1 MVKDLSTGGQT
12 KKFNLDDFGM
22 EQALKQAHKAYAKNE
37 VPIGAVILNKD
48 GKIIARA
55 YNQVEKK
62 ETQLAH
68 AELQVLDKASKK
80 MKRWRLNDLTLY
92 VTLQPC
98 MMCMGAAILSRVSRI
113 VYAANSPL
121 FGCDLDKQEWCGI
134 YKDSLPIVEFQ
145 ERVESIELLKKFFI
159 KQRSIKHDS

>member
-1 MVKDLSTGGQT
+1 MVKDLPVGS
-12 KKFNLDDFGM
+12 KIKDLNLDDFGM

-68 AELQVLDKASKK
+68 AELQVLDKTTKK
-80 MKRWRLNDLTLY
+80 MKRWRLSDCTLY

-98 MMCMGAAILSRVSRI
+98 MMCMGAIILSRVSRI
-113 VYAANSPL
+113 VYAAQSPL
-121 FGCDLDKQEWCGI
+121 FGCDLDKQAWCGI
-134 YKDSLPIVEFQ
+134 YKDSLPIIEFQ
-145 ERVESIELLKKFFI
+145 ERQEAIKLLKKFFI
-159 KQRSIKHDS
+159 KQRSTKHDS

>member
-1 MVKDLSTGGQT
+1 MSEIK
-12 KKFNLDDFGM
+12 NLNFDDFGM

-37 VPIGAVILNKD
+37 VPIGAIILNKD

-68 AELQVLDKASKK
+68 AELQVLDKATKK
-80 MKRWRLNDLTLY
+80 LKRWRLNDCTLY

-98 MMCMGAAILSRVSRI
+98 MMCMGAAILSRVNRI

-121 FGCDLDKQEWCGI
+121 FGCDIDKQEWSGI
-134 YKDSLPIVEFQ
+134 YKDSLPIIEFQ
-145 ERVESIELLKKFFI
+145 ERQEAIKLLKKFFI
-159 KQRSIKHDS
+159 KQRSIKNDC

>member
-1 MVKDLSTGGQT
+1 MVKDLPAGS
-12 KKFNLDDFGM
+12 KIKNLNLDDFGM

-68 AELQVLDKASKK
+68 AELQVLHKATKK
-80 MKRWRLNDLTLY
+80 MKRWRLNDFTLY

-98 MMCMGAAILSRVSRI
+98 MMCMGAAILSRISRI

-134 YKDSLPIVEFQ
+134 YKDSLPMIEFQ
-145 ERVESIELLKKFFI
+145 ERQEAIKLLKKFFI
-159 KQRSIKHDS
+159 KQRNIKNDC